1 MDEKHLHILWTN
13 SNPHTS
19 ENMVMMYA
27 TNSMLRGWWDK
38 VTVILWGDTVRYVAQ
53 DPQAR
58 DWVNFARKAGVEFS
72 ACVTC
77 AENLKVK
84 DQIAA
89 LDIELIPWGE
99 PLTRL
104 IQSKAPLL
112 TV

>member
-1 MDEKHLHILWTN
+1 MEEKHLHILWTN
-13 SNPHTS
+13 SNPNTS

-27 TNSMLRGWWDK
+27 TNSILRGWWDK
-38 VTVILWGDTVRYVAQ
+38 VTVILWGDTVRYMAEDAQAQ
-53 DPQAR
+53 DWMR
-58 DWVNFARKAGVEFS
+58 FARKAGVEFS

-77 AENLKVK
+77 AENLKAVER
-84 DQIAA
+84 ITA

-104 IQSKAPLL
+104 MQSGAPLL